1 MITTLP
7 QQILE
12 NVSTLPNEM
21 QQEALDFIQMLK
33 RQLPQSNS
41 LLSTNVANGKQI
53 AEIMEKI
60 ANRGTAFQQV
70 DPIAWQKEVRQDRP
84 LPNREP

>member
-12 NVSTLPNEM
+12 NVSNLPNEM

-33 RQLPQSNS
+33 RQLPQTNS
-41 LLSTNVANGKQI
+41 LSKKIVNGEQI
-53 AEIMEKI
+53 AEIMTQI
-60 ANRGTAFQQV
+60 ANRGTAFQQI
-70 DPIAWQKEVRQDRP
+70 DPIAWQREVRQDRP